1 MINVVDLQETIE
13 ELQAQ
18 MLTRSLEE
26 GRNLLT
32 GVGNGNSLAE
42 ELEAMSAQ
50 EVGSYHLHDSSS
62 TLQKDRCLRISSHSL
77 MMLVCV
83 TVMHGANSVCIY
95 LVVSGPLRRFKGVN
109 MIKNPVQFS
118 LLESNLRTVP
128 LLRWKRDDA
137 CYTFSSVASQ

>member
-1 MINVVDLQETIE
+1 
-13 ELQAQ
+13 
-18 MLTRSLEE
+18 
-26 GRNLLT
+26 
-32 GVGNGNSLAE
+32 
-42 ELEAMSAQ
+42 
-50 EVGSYHLHDSSS
+50 
-62 TLQKDRCLRISSHSL
+62 
-77 MMLVCV
+77 MLVCV